1 MRKLF
6 KSCRKNDNRLKQAV
20 SSIICA
26 IAAYNS
32 NKKAL
37 KWIMKTKHDE
47 IQQKAICK
55 QAIYSLR
62 YENSF
67 HPSIKILIHII
78 KTSLYTL
85 SEFKDLFSIDKMIN
99 SDEEINDLI
108 VMLMS
113 SPHGKTDEM
122 IFSFLKYLNKSS
134 GNISIYI
141 PVIKEITS
149 SIPEIAG
156 SYHLQYMMENL
167 IKCISKMTTY
177 CIENNK
183 DPDSCLNA
191 WDEIYRYSIFRWEF
205 FSRFY
210 EKYNNP

>member
-1 MRKLF
+1 M
-6 KSCRKNDNRLKQAV
+6 
-20 SSIICA
+20 
-26 IAAYNS
+26 
-32 NKKAL
+32 
-37 KWIMKTKHDE
+37 
-47 IQQKAICK
+47 
-55 QAIYSLR
+55 
-62 YENSF
+62 
-67 HPSIKILIHII
+67 IHII

-149 SIPEIAG
+149 SIQEIAD
-156 SYHLQYMMENL
+156 SYQRQYIMENL
-167 IKCISKMTTY
+167 IKCISKMTAC

-183 DPDSCLNA
+183 DLDSCLTA
-191 WDEIYRYSIFRWEF
+191 WDEIYRYSIFRWDY
-205 FSRFY
+205 FSRLY
-210 EKYNNP
+210 EKYNRANFKNL